1 MKPIFSR
8 ASLAVLLG
16 CLPVAAQK
24 HSRFDEHPEERRAR
38 VSRLARQSAEDKQ
51 KARGWAKAH
60 GKPMRFEQNGV
71 LYELMAIYNGKP
83 LYYHTLNINAAIS
96 TAANLVRNTAP
107 YNLDGTGVV
116 VGVWDGGEVL
126 TTHQEFNGRVTDRD
140 NVSSHD
146 HATHVGG
153 TIGASG
159 VDSQAKGMAPA
170 ALIDSYDWD
179 ADVSEMANAA
189 ASGPGQAGH
198 LYLSNHSY
206 AYTVDEEYLFGQ
218 YSSYVTTV
226 DELIYD
232 SQYYLPFWAA
242 GNEQGE
248 TASGYDTIS
257 TKGVAKNVMTV
268 GAVNDAVSG
277 SSRSTGAATMIYFSS
292 WGPVD
297 DGRIKPDIVAN
308 GYQLKSCENGNDS
321 DYAWMSGTSMA
332 SPNACGSAALLVDYY
347 DNLFPGQ
354 AMRASTLKGLIIHTA
369 DDLGRPGP
377 DYCYGWGLMNVLAAA
392 ELLKD
397 SVAKPVRLTEAAV
410 TVSQRS
416 DTYSLFSDGSEPV
429 RVTLCWTDP
438 KGNAQSADNDRTPR
452 LVNDLDLK
460 VEGPGG
466 TIFWPYKL
474 DYNNPTSNA
483 TASAENDVDNVE
495 QVYIAMPTAGRYTV
509 TVDYEGSLAPGS
521 SPQWYSVLISGP
533 PVDSDGDDMP
543 DHWEATHFLSPT
555 GAVASVDFDGDG
567 ADNLT
572 EYISGYDP
580 TDSNSVFKVTT
591 FSAPPTGNSPFILTW
606 NPLEGRLYTIGYT
619 DNLIYSGFGGIAGAI
634 DLPHTQNSYTDT
646 VERTSQQNF
655 YHVDVRL
662 DQ

>member
-1 MKPIFSR
+1 MNSI
-8 ASLAVLLG
+8 ASKVYLVVLLG
-16 CLPVAAQK
+16 CLPAVAQK
-24 HSRFDEHPEERRAR
+24 YSRFDEHPEERRTL
-38 VSRLARQSAEDKQ
+38 VSRLAKQSAEDKQ
-51 KARGWAKAH
+51 EARDWAKVH
-60 GKPMRFEQNGV
+60 GKPMRFEQAGV
-71 LYELMAIYNGKP
+71 LHELMAIYNDKP
-83 LYYHTLNINAAIS
+83 LYYHTLNVNAAIS

-159 VDSQAKGMAPA
+159 VDSQAKGMAPEV
-170 ALIDSYDWD
+170 LIDSYDWD
-179 ADVSEMANAA
+179 DDSAEMASAA
-189 ASGPGQAGH
+189 ASAPGQSDT

-206 AYTVDEEYLFGQ
+206 GYTVGGEYLFGQ
-218 YSSYVTTV
+218 YPSFVATV
-226 DELIYD
+226 DDVVYA

-248 TASGYDTIS
+248 VSGGYDTLS
-257 TKGVAKNVMTV
+257 TEGVAKNVITV
-268 GAVNDAVSG
+268 GAVYDAVSG
-277 SSRSTGAATMIYFSS
+277 SIRSLANANMTSFSS
-292 WGPVD
+292 WGPAD

-308 GYQLKSCENGNDS
+308 GYYLYSCGDDNDS
-321 DYAWMSGTSMA
+321 DYASRLGTSMS
-332 SPNACGSAALLVDYY
+332 SPNACGSAVLLVDYY
-347 DNLFPGQ
+347 DDLFPGG

-377 DYCYGWGLMNVLAAA
+377 DYSYGWGLMNTLAAA

-397 SVAKPVRLTEAAV
+397 YAVNPIRLTEAAV
-410 TVSQRS
+410 TVSLRS
-416 DTYSLFSDGSEPV
+416 DTYTFFSDGTEPV

-438 KGNAQSADNDRTPR
+438 KGTAQTYDNDRTPR

-460 VEGPGG
+460 VEGPNG
-466 TIFWPYKL
+466 TTFWPYKL
-474 DYNNPTSNA
+474 DYNNPAHNA
-483 TASAENDVDNVE
+483 TTNSENDVDNVE
-495 QVYIAMPTAGRYTV
+495 QVYIATPATGQYTV
-509 TVDYEGSLAPGS
+509 TVDYNGSLAPGS
-521 SPQWYSVLISGP
+521 SPQRYSLLISGP
-533 PVDSDGDDMP
+533 AVDSDTDGMP
-543 DHWEATHFLSPT
+543 DYWETTYFLSPT
-555 GAVASVDFDGDG
+555 GAVATVDSDGDG

-580 TDSNSVFKVTT
+580 TDSNSVFEITS
-591 FSAPPTGNSPFILTW
+591 FAAPPAGSSPFILTW
-606 NPLEGRLYTIGYT
+606 NPVEGRLYSIGYS
-619 DNLIYSGFGGIAGAI
+619 DDLIYSGFDGITGATN
-634 DLPHTQNSYTDT
+634 LPHTQNSYTDT
-646 VERTSQQNF
+646 VERIGPTHF

>member
-1 MKPIFSR
+1 MNSNISR

-24 HSRFDEHPEERRAR
+24 YSRFDEHPEERLAL
-38 VSRLARQSAEDKQ
+38 VARLAKQSAEDKQ
-51 KARGWAKAH
+51 EARGWAKVH

-71 LYELMAIYNGKP
+71 LYELMAIDNDKP
-83 LYYHTLNINAAIS
+83 LYYHTLNVNAAIS

-107 YNLDGTGVV
+107 YNVDGSSVK
-116 VGVWDGGEVL
+116 VGVWDGGSVM
-126 TTHQEFNGRVTDRD
+126 TNHQEFGSRVVDLD
-140 NVSSHD
+140 GVSSSG

-170 ALIDSYDWD
+170 ALIDSYDWN
-179 ADVSEMANAA
+179 AAASEMADAA

-218 YSSYVTTV
+218 YSSYVATV
-226 DELIYD
+226 DELTYD

-257 TKGVAKNVMTV
+257 SKGVAKNVITV

-277 SSRSTGAATMIYFSS
+277 SLRSTGAATMIYFSS

-308 GYQLKSCENGNDS
+308 GYNLYSCGDANDS

-332 SPNACGSAALLVDYY
+332 TPNACGSAALLVDYY
-347 DNLFPGQ
+347 DDLFPGD

-369 DDLGRPGP
+369 DDRGRPGP
-377 DYCYGWGLMNVLAAA
+377 DYSYGWGLMNTLAAA

-397 SVAKPVRLTEAAV
+397 YYANNPSRLTEATV
-410 TVSQRS
+410 TASQRS
-416 DTYSLFSDGSEPV
+416 DSYTFFSDGNEPV

-438 KGNAQSADNDRTPR
+438 HGDAQSTDNDRTPR

-460 VEGPGG
+460 VVGPGG
-466 TIFWPYKL
+466 TPFWPYKL
-474 DYNNPTSNA
+474 DCNNPANNA
-483 TASAENDVDNVE
+483 TADSKNDIDNVE
-495 QVYIAMPTAGRYTV
+495 QVYVAAPAAGKYTA
-509 TVDYEGSLAPGS
+509 TVDYDGSLSGS
-521 SPQWYSVLISGP
+521 LQWYSLLISGP
-533 PVDSDGDDMP
+533 GVDSDADGMP
-543 DHWEATHFLSPT
+543 DYWETTYFQSPT
-555 GAVASVDFDGDG
+555 DTVASVDSDGDG

-580 TDSNSVFKVTT
+580 IDSNSVFKITA
-591 FSAPPTGNSPFILTW
+591 FSAPPAGSSPFIITW
-606 NPLEGRLYTIGYT
+606 NPQEGRIYNVSWTP
-619 DNLIYSGFGGIAGAI
+619 NLIYTSFTDISGDF
-634 DLPHTQNSYTDT
+634 PHLINSYTDM
-646 VERTSQQNF
+646 VERTDQQNF